1 MVLGTADI
9 TIVMHFWKEHYKTQ
23 EANSKVENCT
33 GLFMVTL
40 IFKHGSRLKSS
51 GSQ

>member
-9 TIVMHFWKEHYKTQ
+9 TIVKEHYKTQ
-23 EANSKVENCT
+23 EANSKAEHCT
-33 GLFMVTL
+33 GPFRVTL
-40 IFKHGSRLKSS
+40 IVKYGSRLKSS